1 MTSFTINQSQLTIM
15 QLFLSLIYDEA
26 QMGPLVNQHK
36 LLRTVANYPVL
47 GQVLEQMRPLWEP
60 SNTEVILVGNTHLDQ
75 IKAWVRQQYPKLNA
89 HFVQAAE
96 GQSWLWAARDK
107 IGDGPLVLAKAE
119 SIVLADFAELAGLT
133 GVEAAVLVSDK
144 HETSRWGMVQVDSD
158 NHVTALA
165 ESGRAW
171 AGILWLASGAR
182 LREGLSET
190 TQMGDVIGRLLGQ
203 KHPIVAGT
211 VHHWLDVATR
221 EDLLRVN
228 NRLLAIGYNSQDA
241 LERSYTEEFAVIPPV
256 FIHESAE
263 IVASVIGPYASV
275 GAGAVVE
282 GCVVQNSILEAGAQV
297 RHAVLDGAYI
307 GHKAEHTSKPLG
319 LVVDGES
326 GK

>member
-1 MTSFTINQSQLTIM
+1 M
-15 QLFLSLIYDEA
+15 QLFLSLLYDEA

-36 LLRTVANYPVL
+36 LLRTVANYPIL

-60 SNTEVILVGNTHLDQ
+60 SHSEVVLVGNTHLDQ
-75 IKAWVRQQYPKLNA
+75 IKAWVRQHYPKLNA
-89 HFVQAAE
+89 HFVEAPQ
-96 GQSWLWAARDK
+96 GQSWLWAARNN

-119 SIVLADFAELAGLT
+119 SIVLADFDELAGLE
-133 GVEAAVLVSDK
+133 GVDAAVLVSDK
-144 HETSRWGMVQVDSD
+144 QATSRWGMVEVDD
-158 NHVTALA
+158 NQQVTALA
-165 ESGRAW
+165 EKGRAW
-171 AGILWLASGAR
+171 TGILWLASGVR
-182 LREGLSET
+182 LHEGLSET
-190 TQMGDVIGRLLGQ
+190 TKMGDVVGRLLAQ
-203 KHPIVAGT
+203 KRHIVAGT

-263 IVASVIGPYASV
+263 IVASVIGPYASI

-282 GCVVQNSILEAGAQV
+282 GCVVQNSIIEPEAQV

-307 GHKAEHTSKPLG
+307 GHKAEHASKPLG
-319 LVVDGES
+319 LVVDGVP
-326 GK
+326 